1 MFKALSC
8 RRFAPSYA
16 SAPSRRRIEIDAA
29 NFRVIVLLQSC
40 SILLFFQFGQVQGVN
55 CSLARK
61 AHLKNNRIAMT

>member
-1 MFKALSC
+1 MPTFCTILC
-8 RRFAPSYA
+8 V
-16 SAPSRRRIEIDAA
+16 SAIAARIEIDAA